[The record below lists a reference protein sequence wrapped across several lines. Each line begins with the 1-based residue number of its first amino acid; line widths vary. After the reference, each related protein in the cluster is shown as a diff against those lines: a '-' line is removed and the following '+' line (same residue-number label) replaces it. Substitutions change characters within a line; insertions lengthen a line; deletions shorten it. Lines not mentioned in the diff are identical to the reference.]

1 MTPGGPAPAQD
12 DERLGRRLHGER
24 EPRGGSGRVAARL
37 SLSLRLS
44 LPEHLRRVHGAHE
57 ALRQAD
63 LAVQGEVAQRLAL
76 QQ

>member
-1 MTPGGPAPAQD
+1 MSPGGPAPAQD

-24 EPRGGSGRVAARL
+24 EPRGGGGRVAA
-37 SLSLRLS
+37 RLS